1 MTLAYDDKKYE
12 DALERLEKVISSEPV
27 KGTLASISKRGREAS
42 VVCPYGN
49 RCVGNSRLGFET

>member
-49 RCVGNSRLGFET
+49 RCVGGICA